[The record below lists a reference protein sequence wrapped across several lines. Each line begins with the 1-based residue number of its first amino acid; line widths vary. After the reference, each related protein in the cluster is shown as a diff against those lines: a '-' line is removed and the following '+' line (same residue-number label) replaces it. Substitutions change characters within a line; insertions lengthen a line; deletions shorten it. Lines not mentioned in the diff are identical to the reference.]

1 MHGKSLGE
9 VWDLCFNVGSNF
21 KAKALSHL
29 PVVQTGKSSI
39 LIRGVVLGLQQD
51 DCNYH
56 AMQTLF
62 SLGAWVFFSWNR

>member
-1 MHGKSLGE
+1 MRGKSLGE
-9 VWDLCFNVGSNF
+9 VRDLCFNVGSNF

-29 PVVQTGKSSI
+29 PVVQTGKSSV
-39 LIRGVVLGLQQD
+39 LISGVVLGLQQD

-62 SLGAWVFFSWNR
+62 PLGA